1 MLFKIIMVFLG
12 LMVLV
17 ALIGRALFPGALPK
31 VLRKKSSPPVCAKCG
46 RYLIGRKTC
55 DCDGKAGGGKRK

>member
-1 MLFKIIMVFLG
+1 MLFKIIMLFLG

-31 VLRKKSSPPVCAKCG
+31 VLPKVLRKRSSPPVCADCG
-46 RYLIGRKTC
+46 RYLIARKTC
-55 DCDGKAGGGKRK
+55 DCGGKAK